1 MQAQRKRLHPAERPI
16 ARVLVTFVLAAM
28 AGRHAAAQSVSAS
41 PVRPEH
47 RRRIVVSIP
56 HRKLALIEN
65 GQVKKVYPVAV
76 GAANSPSPFGTFEVK
91 NRLVSPTYY
100 HPGKVIPAGAN
111 NPLGT
116 RWIGLS
122 TRGYGI
128 HGTNVE
134 NSIGKA
140 ASHGCIRMHRKDLE
154 ELFADVQVG
163 DQVEIRAAA
172 DPETESIFGS
182 APTEMTTENVVTVSA
197 TSAVESNASSTIAA
211 MSGEP
216 AQQ

>member
-1 MQAQRKRLHPAERPI
+1 MRAQIKRLQVAEKPV

-28 AGRHAAAQSVSAS
+28 TARQAGAQMPTVPAQ
-41 PVRPEH
+41 PEH
-47 RRRIVVSIP
+47 RRRVVVSIS

-76 GAANSPSPFGTFEVK
+76 GAATSPSPAGRFQVK

-100 HPGKVIPAGAN
+100 HPGKVIPAGAS

-122 TRGYGI
+122 TKGYGI

-134 NSIGKA
+134 SSIGRP

-163 DQVEIRAAA
+163 DQVEIRASA
-172 DPETESIFGS
+172 DPELEQLFGAAPAESATE
-182 APTEMTTENVVTVSA
+182 VVTDSTA
-197 TSAVESNASSTIAA
+197 SFVESNGSSTVAA
-211 MSGEP
+211 TSSQP
-216 AQQ
+216 TQQ

>member
-1 MQAQRKRLHPAERPI
+1 MQAQIGRLQAGEKPVV
-16 ARVLVTFVLAAM
+16 RVLVTFVLAAVT
-28 AGRHAAAQSVSAS
+28 ARHAAAQTAVA
-41 PVRPEH
+41 PTAQPKH
-47 RRRIVVSIP
+47 RRVVVSIP

-76 GAANSPSPFGTFEVK
+76 GAANSPSPSGTFEVK
-91 NRLVSPTYY
+91 NRLVAPTYY

-122 TRGYGI
+122 TKGYGI

-134 NSIGKA
+134 TSIGKA

-172 DPETESIFGS
+172 DSETVSIFGGAS
-182 APTEMTTENVVTVSA
+182 TDSA
-197 TSAVESNASSTIAA
+197 TEGIVTASAGNSIERNGTSPMV

-216 AQQ
+216 VQQ

>member
-1 MQAQRKRLHPAERPI
+1 MKAQIKKLQAAEKPV

-28 AGRHAAAQSVSAS
+28 TARQAAAQTAVA
-41 PVRPEH
+41 PTAQPEH
-47 RRRIVVSIP
+47 RRRVVVSIP

-76 GAANSPSPFGTFEVK
+76 GAANSPSPSGRFQVK
-91 NRLVSPTYY
+91 NRLVAPTYY
-100 HPGKVIPAGAN
+100 HPGKVIPAGAS

-122 TRGYGI
+122 TKGYGI

-134 NSIGKA
+134 SSIGKA

-172 DPETESIFGS
+172 DPEMESIFGA
-182 APTEMTTENVVTVSA
+182 APTESGPEGVVTA
-197 TSAVESNASSTIAA
+197 LAASSVDRNTASAAAA
-211 MSGEP
+211 MSSE
-216 AQQ
+216 ATQQ

>member
-1 MQAQRKRLHPAERPI
+1 MQAQIRRFQAGEKPVV
-16 ARVLVTFVLAAM
+16 RVLVTFVLAAVT
-28 AGRHAAAQSVSAS
+28 ARHAAAQTAVA
-41 PVRPEH
+41 PIAQPKH
-47 RRRIVVSIP
+47 RRVVVSIP

-76 GAANSPSPFGTFEVK
+76 GAANSPSPSGTFEVK
-91 NRLVSPTYY
+91 NRLVAPTYY

-122 TRGYGI
+122 TKGYGI

-134 NSIGKA
+134 NSVGKA

-163 DQVEIRAAA
+163 DQVDIRAAA
-172 DPETESIFGS
+172 DSETESIFGS
-182 APTEMTTENVVTVSA
+182 TSTDSA
-197 TSAVESNASSTIAA
+197 TEGIATASAGNSIESNGTSQMV

-216 AQQ
+216 VQQ

>member
-1 MQAQRKRLHPAERPI
+1 MKAQIKRLQAAEKPV

-28 AGRHAAAQSVSAS
+28 TARQAAAQTAAA
-41 PVRPEH
+41 PTAPPEH
-47 RRRIVVSIP
+47 RRRVVVSIP

-76 GAANSPSPFGTFEVK
+76 GAANSPSPSGTFQVK
-91 NRLVSPTYY
+91 NRLVAPTYY
-100 HPGKVIPAGAN
+100 HPGKVIPAGAS

-122 TRGYGI
+122 TKGYGI

-134 NSIGKA
+134 SSIGKA

-172 DPETESIFGS
+172 DPEMESIFGAASTES
-182 APTEMTTENVVTVSA
+182 APEGVVTASA
-197 TSAVESNASSTIAA
+197 ASSVDSNTASTAAA
-211 MSGEP
+211 MSSE
-216 AQQ
+216 ATQQ